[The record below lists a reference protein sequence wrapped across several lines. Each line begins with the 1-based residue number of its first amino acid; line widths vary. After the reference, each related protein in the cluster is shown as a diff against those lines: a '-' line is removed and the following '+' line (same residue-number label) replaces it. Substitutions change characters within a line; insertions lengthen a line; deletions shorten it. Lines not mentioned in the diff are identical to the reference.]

1 MPLRSPALPVL
12 AALLLAA
19 CGQQAP
25 APATDASTPLPTASI
40 PADPAQAV
48 LQASQ
53 RFAALRSFHA
63 QMTLHGAQ
71 KGQVVSTSMDF
82 VAPDRYRLRGAA
94 GVQTIIGNTV
104 FLASEGGTQQLPLPA
119 GLLDQWRTPL
129 PPAAELQ
136 GLAVEDR
143 GPADVGGTA
152 TRLYRVDGPQGSGE
166 TLQYW
171 IGDDGLPRQV
181 QRDGFN
187 GDQPYR
193 VTLRYSQLNDPDLQ
207 IAVP

>member
-1 MPLRSPALPVL
+1 MSLRFLALPVL

-19 CGQQAP
+19 CGQQAS
-25 APATDASTPLPTASI
+25 APATDSSAPLPAASI
-40 PADPAQAV
+40 TGDPAQTV

-63 QMTLHGAQ
+63 QMALHGAQ
-71 KGQVVSTSMDF
+71 KGQVVSMSMDF
-82 VAPDRYRLRGAA
+82 VAPDRYRLQGT
-94 GVQTIIGNTV
+94 GGTQTIIGNTI
-104 FLASEGGTQQLPLPA
+104 FLKSEGRMQQQPLPA

-129 PPAAELQ
+129 PLAAELH

-171 IGDDGLPRQV
+171 IGNDGLPRQV

-193 VTLRYSQLNDPDLQ
+193 ITLRYSRLNDPDLQ
-207 IAVP
+207 IAMP